1 MADHLTVRIDRID
14 HLVNQDIA
22 EALLREGSR
31 VRLNERRAVRIL
43 LKVSGIREH
52 LLVRRNRRRVL
63 RRLNRLIGHGIDDAE
78 QKARDHRDQHEAQ
91 GIAHKRSFFC
101 LAHAFFA
108 PLLPN
113 AFGMVA
119 LSMSGE
125 SMLPMIIEYETPSAP
140 VPKIRKRPVSIPIIS
155 A

>member
-1 MADHLTVRIDRID
+1 MWAAPGMNNPADPDSPT
-14 HLVNQDIA
+14 
-22 EALLREGSR
+22 GSR
-31 VRLNERRAVRIL
+31 E
-43 LKVSGIREH
+43 
-52 LLVRRNRRRVL
+52 
-63 RRLNRLIGHGIDDAE
+63 DADPE
-78 QKARDHRDQHEAQ
+78 QVAAAAARDHRDQHEAQ

-140 VPKIRKRPVSIPIIS
+140 VPKIRKRPVSMPIIS